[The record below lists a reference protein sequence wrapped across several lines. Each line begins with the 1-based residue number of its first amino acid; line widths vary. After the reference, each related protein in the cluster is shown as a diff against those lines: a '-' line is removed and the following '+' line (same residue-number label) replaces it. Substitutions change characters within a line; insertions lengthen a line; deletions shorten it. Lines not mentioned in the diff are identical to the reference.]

1 MKLFLKKNKHVL
13 LAALYLPFYLM
24 WFHYLEKTVQKDYH
38 IIHCSL
44 DSIIPFQEIFIIPYL
59 LWFGLVVAM
68 FLYLGFTNKQDFRQ
82 FVLFLFSG
90 MTLYLII
97 CTMFPNGQN
106 MRPVIDPDKNVLT
119 RLISMLWTVDT
130 STNVFPSIHA
140 YNSIAVAIA
149 AIRNEPLSR
158 KPALLFGIIILC
170 ISICLS
176 TVFLK
181 QHSVLDVLGAIIMA
195 MLFYRIFYVSPSQE
209 QLHVAGNHA

>member
-1 MKLFLKKNKHVL
+1 MKLFLQKNKHML
-13 LAALYLPFYLM
+13 IAALYLPIYLI
-24 WFHYLEKTVQKDYH
+24 WFAYLEDKVQKDYYVVQ
-38 IIHCSL
+38 CSL
-44 DSIIPFQEIFIIPYL
+44 DSLVPFQELFIIPYF
-59 LWFGLVVAM
+59 LWFLLVPAM

-97 CTMFPNGQN
+97 CTVFPNGQN
-106 MRPVIDPDKNVLT
+106 LRPLIDSDKNVLT
-119 RLISMLWTVDT
+119 RLISALWTVDT

-149 AIRNEPLSR
+149 AIRNEKFSH
-158 KPALLFGIIILC
+158 KPVLLFSTIILC
-170 ISICLS
+170 ISICLA

-195 MLFYRIFYVSPSQE
+195 MLFYRIFYVIPDQE
-209 QLHVAGNHA
+209 QIWAGNHA

>member
-1 MKLFLKKNKHVL
+1 MKLFLLKNKHVFI
-13 LAALYLPFYLM
+13 AALYLPFYLL
-24 WFHYLEKTVQKDYH
+24 WFGYLEKTVQKDYH
-38 IIHCSL
+38 LIHCSL
-44 DSIIPFQEIFIIPYL
+44 DSVIPFQEIFIIPYL
-59 LWFGLVVAM
+59 LWFGLVAGM

-106 MRPVIDPDKNVLT
+106 MRPDIDPDKNVLT
-119 RLISMLWTVDT
+119 RLIRMLWTVDT

-149 AIRNEPLSR
+149 AIRNEKLSR
-158 KPALLFGIIILC
+158 KPVLLFGIIVLC
-170 ISICLS
+170 IAICLS

-209 QLHVAGNHA
+209 QLPVASNHA

>member
-1 MKLFLKKNKHVL
+1 MFF
-13 LAALYLPFYLM
+13 AALYLPIYLI
-24 WFHYLEKTVQKDYH
+24 WFAYLEQKVQKDYYV
-38 IIHCSL
+38 IHCSL
-44 DSIIPFQEIFIIPYL
+44 DSLVPFQEWFIIPYF
-59 LWFGLVVAM
+59 LWFLLIPAM

-97 CTMFPNGQN
+97 CTIFPNGQN
-106 MRPVIDPDKNVLT
+106 MRPLIDSDKNVLT
-119 RLISMLWTVDT
+119 RFISMLWTVDT

-140 YNSIAVAIA
+140 YNSIAVGIA
-149 AIRNEPLSR
+149 AIRNEKLSH
-158 KPALLFGIIILC
+158 KPVVLFGIVVLC

-195 MLFYRIFYVSPSQE
+195 MLFYRIFYVAPDQE
-209 QLHVAGNHA
+209 QVWAGNHA

>member
-1 MKLFLKKNKHVL
+1 MKEFLYKNKHML
-13 LAALYLPFYLM
+13 IAALYLPFYLI
-24 WFHYLEKTVQKDYH
+24 WFAYLEEKVQKDYYV
-38 IIHCSL
+38 IHCSL
-44 DSIIPFQEIFIIPYL
+44 DALVPFQELFIIPYF
-59 LWFGLVVAM
+59 LWFLLVPAM

-97 CTMFPNGQN
+97 CTVFPNGQN
-106 MRPVIDPDKNVLT
+106 MRPLIDPDKNILT

-149 AIRNEPLSR
+149 AMRNERLSH
-158 KPALLFGIIILC
+158 KPTVLFGIVILC

-195 MLFYRIFYVSPSQE
+195 MLFYRIFYVAPDQE
-209 QLHVAGNHA
+209 QVWAGNHA

>member
-1 MKLFLKKNKHVL
+1 MKLFLQKNKHMII
-13 LAALYLPFYLM
+13 AALYLPIYLL
-24 WFHYLEKTVQKDYH
+24 WFAYLEEKVQTDYH
-38 IIHCSL
+38 IVHCSL
-44 DSIIPFQEIFIIPYL
+44 DSLVPFQELFIIPYL
-59 LWFGLVVAM
+59 LWFLLVPAM
-68 FLYLGFTNKQDFRQ
+68 YLYLGFTHKQDFIQ

-97 CTMFPNGQN
+97 CTVFPNGQN
-106 MRPVIDPDKNVLT
+106 MRPLIDSDKNILT
-119 RLISMLWTVDT
+119 RLISTLWTVDT

-149 AIRNEPLSR
+149 AIRNEKLSR
-158 KPALLFGIIILC
+158 MPVLLFGIIILC

-195 MLFYRIFYVSPSQE
+195 MLFYRIFYVAPDQE
-209 QLHVAGNHA
+209 HIWASNHA